1 MSMII
6 KRNADQSEIY
16 NYGNLVKQDTGSYTV
31 KICSEPGETDLHV
44 QTSMPWHH
52 DRGYSSNIHKK
63 IGLYYPIGSEVSTI
77 ELIQCLRNKKY
88 IISLP
93 VLEKNSGMSFY
104 EWNEKSPL
112 KISNFGIPEPI
123 KLKKVIPST
132 LIIPMVAFDAKLNR
146 LGYGGGFY
154 DRFISKLEKTKKI
167 LKIGLAL
174 SCQKI
179 NKVPINKFDKKMNY
193 IFTENKIYK

>member
-1 MSMII
+1 MKKSQIRKI
-6 KRNADQSEIY
+6 VLKKRDLFNINNKKINFQ
-16 NYGNLVKQDTGSYTV
+16 NLLNLLNQKS
-31 KICSEPGETDLHV
+31 K
-44 QTSMPWHH
+44 
-52 DRGYSSNIHKK
+52 NKK
-63 IGLYYPIGSEVSTI
+63 IGLYFPIGSEVCTI
-77 ELIQCLRNKKY
+77 DLIENLRKKKY

-93 VLEKNSGMSFY
+93 VIDKNFDMSFY

-112 KISNFGIPEPI
+112 KINNLGIPEPI
-123 KLKKVIPST
+123 KLKKTSPST
-132 LIIPMVAFDAKLNR
+132 LLIPMVAFDAKLNR

-179 NKVPINKFDKKMNY
+179 NKVPTNRFDKKMNY
-193 IFTENKIYK
+193 ILTENKVYK

>member
-1 MSMII
+1 MKKSQIRKII
-6 KRNADQSEIY
+6 LTRRKIFKSKNKKIDFYKLLKLLNRKIKNKR
-16 NYGNLVKQDTGSYTV
+16 
-31 KICSEPGETDLHV
+31 
-44 QTSMPWHH
+44 
-52 DRGYSSNIHKK
+52 

-77 ELIQCLRNKKY
+77 ELIEKLRKKKY

-93 VLEKNSGMSFY
+93 VLEKNFSMSFY
-104 EWNEKSPL
+104 EWTKNSSL
-112 KISNFGIPEPI
+112 KINKLGIPEPLKQI
-123 KLKKVIPST
+123 KITPSI
-132 LIIPMVAFDAKLNR
+132 LIIPIVAFDANLNR

-154 DRFISKLEKTKKI
+154 DRFINKIEKTKNI

-179 NKVPINKFDKKMNY
+179 NKVPTNKFDKKMNY